1 MAARVNMKMFYG
13 LLGGIAVIGAGAV
26 WMAGSRNGGSA
37 VQILEAPIPL
47 GTSAFPG
54 YVIGSKDAPVEIVE
68 YADFTCV
75 HCAEFA
81 ILQGPDVKRRLVD
94 TGLARWRFR
103 GFALNQASLLPL
115 HAAACVAEQ
124 GKFWEMSDSLMFN
137 QRDWISSGRALSDF
151 RDYAREVGADLGEYD
166 VCMKE
171 ARYAARIMV
180 TRDEIANSGIH
191 STPTFDIGNI
201 RVAGA
206 IPFDSVKA
214 LVEKAAGE
222 VRQ

>member
-1 MAARVNMKMFYG
+1 MARQINMKVFYG
-13 LLGGIAVIGAGAV
+13 VLGAIVVIGAGAL
-26 WMAGSRNGGSA
+26 WMARSRAGGS
-37 VQILEAPIPL
+37 VTQIVDAPIPL
-47 GTSAFPG
+47 GTSAFAG
-54 YVIGSKDAPVEIVE
+54 YVIGSDTAPVEIVE

-103 GFALNQASLLPL
+103 GFALSQASLLPL
-115 HAAACVAEQ
+115 HAAACVGEQ
-124 GKFWEMSDSLMFN
+124 GRFWEMSDSLMFN
-137 QRDWISSGRALSDF
+137 QRDWTSSGQPLKDF
-151 RDYAREVGADLGEYD
+151 RDYARAVGADLSEYD
-166 VCMKE
+166 TCME
-171 ARYAARIMV
+171 EGRYAARIMV

-201 RVAGA
+201 RAAGA

-214 LVEKAAGE
+214 LVERAAGE
-222 VRQ
+222 GRQ